1 MNRRE
6 LLSRTGAA
14 ALAVVALPLVIP
26 AESFMVR
33 AAVAPPVL
41 HADGIHD
48 DTAALQALIDHG
60 GRIDLGGRVY
70 RITASLRVSQ
80 SGTQLRNG
88 TIVGVGV
95 EQILWLQPDVTNVGI
110 AVGFV
115 HLPLSR

>member
-6 LLSRTGAA
+6 LLSRAGLT

-33 AAVAPPVL
+33 AAVVPPTL

-48 DTAALQALIDHG
+48 DTAALQALLDQG

-70 RITASLRVSQ
+70 RITESLRVSH

-88 TIVGVGV
+88 TIVGVGIY
-95 EQILWLQPDVTNVGI
+95 QILWLQPDVSDVGI
-110 AVGFV
+110 TVGFV

>member
-6 LLSRTGAA
+6 LLSRAGLT

-48 DTAALQALIDHG
+48 DTAALQALLDQG
-60 GRIDLGGRVY
+60 GRIDLEGRVY
-70 RITASLRVSQ
+70 RITESLRVSH

-95 EQILWLQPDVTNVGI
+95 EQILWWPLEVTDVDIVI
-110 AVGFV
+110 GFV

>member
-1 MNRRE
+1 MHRRE
-6 LLSRTGAA
+6 LLRRAGLA

-26 AESFMVR
+26 SETFLAR
-33 AAVAPPVL
+33 AAASPPTL

-48 DTAALQALIDHG
+48 DTAALQALLDQG

-70 RITASLRVSQ
+70 RITESLRVSQ

-88 TIVGVGV
+88 TIVGDGV
-95 EQILWLQPDVTNVGI
+95 DSILWCPLGVTDVSFDI
-110 AVGFV
+110 GFV